1 MSDKINKVQR
11 TTKFSPDVWQK
22 ALDMAAVLSDRT
34 GIPCSTTQAIERA
47 VREEY
52 RRMQAEQEK

>member
-47 VREEY
+47 VALRLL
-52 RRMQAEQEK
+52 